1 MSTFGRYIQHAAV
14 ATTGRTALVDD
25 GLPLGAG
32 RMTIL
37 ANNCQHLAEQNPLRQ
52 LRTHPGVP
60 QGFWAPAVDGP
71 SFTDPP
77 DVENISWALTPK
89 DGCCAI
95 DLGLHYAWQLPSGA
109 WPKVTLEFSAKVDGG
124 YTLGW
129 LFAISPGALGP
140 LSATLV
146 NNGGGVITSSTWT
159 TYGASLELTDAEMRM
174 ANYSPTNGVD
184 EASTAEAGG
193 LRTFRAYFGAFN
205 SSNTNAGGSL
215 AFVAGLSLRL
225 EAP

>member
-1 MSTFGRYIQHAAV
+1 MSIFGRYIQHAAV

-32 RMTIL
+32 RMAIL
-37 ANNCQHLAEQNPLRQ
+37 ANNCQHLAEQNPLRA
-52 LRTHPGVP
+52 LRQHPGVL
-60 QGFWAPAVDGP
+60 GFWAPAVSGTG
-71 SFTDPP
+71 FTDPP
-77 DVENISWALTPK
+77 DVEDIRWSLTPK

-95 DLGLHYAWQLPSGA
+95 DLGVHHVWELPSGRL
-109 WPKVTLEFSAKVDGG
+109 PKVKLTFAAKVDGG

-129 LFAISPGALGP
+129 LFAVAAGNLGP
-140 LSATLV
+140 LGATLV

-159 TYGASLELTDAEMRM
+159 TYEASFELTPTELRM
-174 ANYSPTNGVD
+174 ADYTPTNGVD
-184 EASTAEAGG
+184 EASTSEAGG
-193 LRTFRAYFGAFN
+193 LRTFRAFFGAYN

-215 AFVAGLSLRL
+215 AFVAGLALRL